1 MSKRRVE
8 PVLQRFSEQQTMP
21 LPALFKRASAASVPA
36 FPGYLEQHKLTIIEV
51 ARAAGLPAITVW
63 CVERG
68 QAVSPT
74 RALQVR
80 QGVYRL
86 TGVPYRGSIP
96 TTPTQKE
103 R

>member
-1 MSKRRVE
+1 MSKRHVE
-8 PVLQRFSEQQTMP
+8 PVLQRFSEQQTV
-21 LPALFKRASAASVPA
+21 LFPALSLRAFAAFVPT

-68 QAVSPT
+68 QTVSSA

-86 TGVPYRGSIP
+86 TGVHYPGPIN
-96 TTPTQKE
+96 TTK
-103 R
+103 